1 HAQMRVAPRAAAR
14 QHEADRRL
22 ASFTVG
28 KFANPI
34 GFDRGDI
41 GRKPLP
47 NVGVSSRTREEL
59 RSANHDKRN
68 YRGGDTKI
76 IPTRQ
81 RE

>member
-1 HAQMRVAPRAAAR
+1 LQHAQMRVAPRAAAR
-14 QHEADRRL
+14 QHEADRRP

-47 NVGVSSRTREEL
+47 NISITLNHRYCPTAVQRHRFAASSSL
-59 RSANHDKRN
+59 A
-68 YRGGDTKI
+68 I
-76 IPTRQ
+76 
-81 RE
+81 